1 MSIYMYF
8 YLGHLY
14 FVQVPRFSAAP
25 DEGEEDMT
33 TLSAIVMGPGM
44 KIYVI
49 GAGRYSLYHS
59 RPQAAFAKVVR
70 YVYLAGSNFFR

>member
-1 MSIYMYF
+1 
-8 YLGHLY
+8 
-14 FVQVPRFSAAP
+14 
-25 DEGEEDMT
+25 MT

-70 YVYLAGSNFFR
+70 YVHLAGSNFFR